1 MYGEDTTLNKRKR
14 AKGKEE
20 RIKGEANRKKGEK
33 SKGNIRY
40 GGLGRKGAG

>member
-20 RIKGEANRKKGEK
+20 RIKGEANRK
-33 SKGNIRY
+33 R
-40 GGLGRKGAG
+40 GRRVKEILDMED